1 MKTSKKMLALLALNT
16 LAAVSGKA
24 AETKTDRLYKNITK
38 NIQTGKSNSANYK
51 LIESILKEKNKELK
65 DLYLQSDYII
75 KPEYLEW
82 QVFMSGCWY
91 APIVKPMPQPIAVE
105 SWEMQ
110 QQNSEPNYTEKLL
123 QALQQ

>member
-1 MKTSKKMLALLALNT
+1 MKKIHWINSMTNFRKIQKSEGVKMKTSKKMLALLALNT
-16 LAAVSGKA
+16 LTAVSGKA

-65 DLYLQSDYII
+65 NLYLQSDYIV

-82 QVFMSGCWY
+82 QVFMSGVY
-91 APIVKPMPQPIAVE
+91 SYKDR
-105 SWEMQ
+105 
-110 QQNSEPNYTEKLL
+110 
-123 QALQQ
+123 